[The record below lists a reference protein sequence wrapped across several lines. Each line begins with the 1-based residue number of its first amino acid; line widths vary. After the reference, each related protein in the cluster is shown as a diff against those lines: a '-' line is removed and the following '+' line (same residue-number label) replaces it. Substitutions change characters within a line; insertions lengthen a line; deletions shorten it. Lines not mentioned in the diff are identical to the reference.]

1 MKNKA
6 WTKSFLSSLI
16 AILCGLI
23 FGLLI
28 MFLVIPNQALEGFS
42 ILLRGGFYRGI
53 KSVGEVLYLSV
64 PIMMTGLSVAF
75 ASVFASEFP
84 RNRMFTPYYIVQGV
98 KLHNSPQFRTIF

>member
-42 ILLRGGFYRGI
+42 ILLRG
-53 KSVGEVLYLSV
+53 
-64 PIMMTGLSVAF
+64 
-75 ASVFASEFP
+75 VFIVEFKALVK
-84 RNRMFTPYYIVQGV
+84 YYIYQYQ
-98 KLHNSPQFRTIF
+98 L

>member
-53 KSVGEVLYLSV
+53 KSVGEVLYLSAV
-64 PIMMTGLSVAF
+64 SYTHLTLPT
-75 ASVFASEFP
+75 
-84 RNRMFTPYYIVQGV
+84 NREV
-98 KLHNSPQFRTIF
+98 

>member
-42 ILLRGGFYRGI
+42 ILETGWQRAVCG
-53 KSVGEVLYLSV
+53 
-64 PIMMTGLSVAF
+64 PIGS
-75 ASVFASEFP
+75 
-84 RNRMFTPYYIVQGV
+84 N
-98 KLHNSPQFRTIF
+98 

>member
-53 KSVGEVLYLSV
+53 KSVGEVLYYTSYFFL
-64 PIMMTGLSVAF
+64 
-75 ASVFASEFP
+75 
-84 RNRMFTPYYIVQGV
+84 Q
-98 KLHNSPQFRTIF
+98 K

>member
-42 ILLRGGFYRGI
+42 ILI
-53 KSVGEVLYLSV
+53 KRPVKSTSRRATVGCVAKFGCAEARLSIRTSDDIFTTQIDRNK
-64 PIMMTGLSVAF
+64 PI
-75 ASVFASEFP
+75 
-84 RNRMFTPYYIVQGV
+84 NI
-98 KLHNSPQFRTIF
+98 I

>member
-42 ILLRGGFYRGI
+42 ILLRGGFYREI
-53 KSVGEVLYLSV
+53 KSVGEVLYFISYQL
-64 PIMMTGLSVAF
+64 
-75 ASVFASEFP
+75 
-84 RNRMFTPYYIVQGV
+84 
-98 KLHNSPQFRTIF
+98 

>member
-28 MFLVIPNQALEGFS
+28 MFLVIPNQALEGFQS
-42 ILLRGGFYRGI
+42 YF
-53 KSVGEVLYLSV
+53 EV
-64 PIMMTGLSVAF
+64 
-75 ASVFASEFP
+75 VFIVELKALVK
-84 RNRMFTPYYIVQGV
+84 YYIYQYQ
-98 KLHNSPQFRTIF
+98 L

>member
-75 ASVFASEFP
+75 AFKCGLFNIGTCLLYTSPSP
-84 RNRMFTPYYIVQGV
+84 RDRG
-98 KLHNSPQFRTIF
+98 

>member
-42 ILLRGGFYRGI
+42 ILLRGGFYGRGCG
-53 KSVGEVLYLSV
+53 KGDCR
-64 PIMMTGLSVAF
+64 GA
-75 ASVFASEFP
+75 
-84 RNRMFTPYYIVQGV
+84 
-98 KLHNSPQFRTIF
+98 